1 MVSSQPSVEDLLV
14 RLQEEHERLSA
25 LRQGI
30 AHGVPRPALLV
41 RFLLLASVV
50 LIAGFTALI
59 AVVGVRTLALA
70 EAIRTHRAA
79 VAAAEHAIPAPAELL
94 DNDALRRA
102 LARHPGAAGRI
113 YAARAEGLLAA
124 GDAAGAVAA
133 FDEARLRT
141 VAPLPPEVLLRE
153 MEALIA
159 AGRAAQARRRLLAT
173 DLAAWGPE
181 PRSRAI
187 ALLARLPESD
197 PSR

>member
-30 AHGVPRPALLV
+30 AHGVPRPAPLV
-41 RFLLLASVV
+41 RFLLLGSVV

-59 AVVGVRTLALA
+59 GVVGVRAVELAH
-70 EAIRTHRAA
+70 AIRAHRAS
-79 VAAAEHAIPAPAELL
+79 VAAAERTIPTAGELT
-94 DNDALRRA
+94 DDDDLRRA

-113 YAARAEGLLAA
+113 YAARADGLLSA
-124 GDAAGAVAA
+124 GNAAGAVAA
-133 FDEARLRT
+133 FNEARLRT
-141 VAPLPPEVLLRE
+141 VAPLPPDALLRE

-159 AGRAAQARRRLLAT
+159 AGQPALARRRLLAT

-181 PRSRAI
+181 PRARAI
-187 ALLARLPESD
+187 ALLARFPESD

>member
-41 RFLLLASVV
+41 RFLLLGSVV
-50 LIAGFTALI
+50 LIAGVTALI
-59 AVVGVRTLALA
+59 GVVGVRTVQLAD
-70 EAIRTHRAA
+70 AIRVHRAS
-79 VAAAEHAIPAPAELL
+79 VAAAERAIPAPAELL
-94 DNDALRRA
+94 DDDALRRT
-102 LARHPGAAGRI
+102 LAGHPGAAGRI

-124 GDAAGAVAA
+124 GDAAGALAA
-133 FDEARLRT
+133 FGEARLRA
-141 VAPLPPEVLLRE
+141 VAPLPPEVQLRE

-159 AGRAAQARRRLLAT
+159 AGRPAQARQRLLAT
-173 DLAAWGPE
+173 DLSAWAPE
-181 PRSRAI
+181 HRARAI
-187 ALLARLPESD
+187 ALLPRLTDSD